1 MKNCKKNIT
10 LKKIMKYKF
19 LGYKNVIRKWGH
31 IAYDYCSHQFM
42 TATLL
47 SPAELLVDILYFFYK
62 SMIWKTIRNPIIKNK
77 PDINYILIITTP
89 FENGVVSN
97 NVDSSSS

>member
-1 MKNCKKNIT
+1 
-10 LKKIMKYKF
+10 MKYKF

-47 SPAELLVDILYFFYK
+47 SPAELLVDILYFFK
-62 SMIWKTIRNPIIKNK
+62 RA
-77 PDINYILIITTP
+77 
-89 FENGVVSN
+89 
-97 NVDSSSS
+97 

>member
-1 MKNCKKNIT
+1 MTPTQSQYSFVEIHKYFFLLICIFLQEHDVNNCKKNIT
-10 LKKIMKYKF
+10 LKKMMKYKF

-47 SPAELLVDILYFFYK
+47 SPAELLVDILYF
-62 SMIWKTIRNPIIKNK
+62 
-77 PDINYILIITTP
+77 L
-89 FENGVVSN
+89 
-97 NVDSSSS
+97 